1 MTNEEQNVL
10 RAMLREEVN
19 AAVYASEQRLGERLG
34 RVEDRLDRV
43 DGRLDRVEGRLGGL
57 EGDLAEVKGDLTKMK
72 GDLAQVVS
80 ILDEVTIQ
88 INDLQASQR
97 ALETKV
103 EENSASLK
111 RDMQKLTYT
120 VKASA
125 DHFTDAI
132 EGIILRLNMHK
143 DTPID
148 QAHPD
153 SAA

>member
-97 ALETKV
+97 ALETKI
-103 EENSASLK
+103 EDTSASLR

-120 VKASA
+120 VQAHA
-125 DHFTDAI
+125 DNYNDALA
-132 EGIILRLNMHK
+132 GILLRLNMHK

-148 QAHPD
+148 QAHPG

>member
-1 MTNEEQNVL
+1 MTSDEQNAL

-19 AAVYASEQRLGERLG
+19 AAVYASEQRLGEHLG
-34 RVEDRLDRV
+34 RIE
-43 DGRLDRVEGRLGGL
+43 
-57 EGDLAEVKGDLTKMK
+57 GDLTKVK
-72 GDLAQVVS
+72 ADLTQVVS

-97 ALETKV
+97 ALETKM

-111 RDMQKLTYT
+111 RDMQKLTYS
-120 VKASA
+120 VQAHM
-125 DHFTDAI
+125 DHNNDAI
-132 EGIILRLNMHK
+132 TSVILRLNMHK